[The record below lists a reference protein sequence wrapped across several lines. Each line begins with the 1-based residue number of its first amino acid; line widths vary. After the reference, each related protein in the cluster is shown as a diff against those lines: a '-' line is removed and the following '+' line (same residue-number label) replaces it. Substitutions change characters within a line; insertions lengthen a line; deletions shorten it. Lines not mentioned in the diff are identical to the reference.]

1 MKRGQI
7 DPPQKKLSSKS
18 PALFKL
24 MKKALLE
31 KNVLSEKQIKPVL
44 NFNSSKYYGKD
55 CSNEIMTFSFLKTN

>member
-1 MKRGQI
+1 MKRGRI
-7 DPPQKKLSSKS
+7 DPPPEKTILKN

-55 CSNEIMTFSFLKTN
+55 CSNEIMTFSFLKTT